1 MDTGVVEY
9 WPSASL
15 SHGHASY
22 KGTGSRTTLDDLAY
36 TPDRSGPPP
45 SAVASATCRVKCFLS
60 SSRRS
65 QQILVAGG
73 DGGGGVLMVAAT
85 QRGSIRG
92 GEGSL
97 CGEQKR
103 MQVPDFFSFN
113 GSEPNSTVDRTDIQ
127 KASQCPTHRD
137 WETPTCT
144 HAHAEGKRSTDLP
157 TCPQVGPA
165 TTTRR
170 WTRSAPNPRSLVLFR
185 DSCPPYKDPWYW
197 KVVQELERLYENI

>member
-45 SAVASATCRVKCFLS
+45 SVVASATCRVKCFLS

-103 MQVPDFFSFN
+103 MRVPDFFCLLTGASLILR
-113 GSEPNSTVDRTDIQ
+113 STEPTYRRPVNALHTETERHQHARMPTQ
-127 KASQCPTHRD
+127 KESAPQ
-137 WETPTCT
+137 TCQ
-144 HAHAEGKRSTDLP
+144 HAHRWGRRQRPAVEPEALP
-157 TCPQVGPA
+157 TLGA
-165 TTTRR
+165 
-170 WTRSAPNPRSLVLFR
+170 
-185 DSCPPYKDPWYW
+185 
-197 KVVQELERLYENI
+197 